1 MAESSFAIR
10 LNDSGY
16 PMISN
21 AGPYKVRRGGSKSR
35 DALLLHHAVVR
46 DELGITSIPSGYH
59 IHHCDRNRLNCSFD
73 NLILIS
79 EDDHKAIHQRIR
91 EEGRN
96 IPKEELLADSRYN
109 TDHRTFGLSFGDY
122 DALLHKGLP

>member
-1 MAESSFAIR
+1 MLDPTKYIV
-10 LNDSGY
+10 G
-16 PMISN
+16 
-21 AGPYKVRRGGSKSR
+21 GGGGSKSR

-59 IHHCDRNRLNCSFD
+59 IHHCDRNRLNGSFD

-79 EDDHKAIHQRIR
+79 EYDHKAIHQRIR

-109 TDHRTFGLSFGDY
+109 TDYRTFGLGFGDY
-122 DALLHKGLP
+122 DALLHNGLP